1 MSAKEVMGRKDINY
15 AKGFVRGKENVDSTT
30 EPLRKG
36 QFTNTYLFHRF
47 FFSEK
52 LFQESTK
59 CFFNQLQHLVI
70 TQGLIRCNA
79 KIMII
84 SSILTHFQF

>member
-47 FFSEK
+47 FF
-52 LFQESTK
+52 LRN
-59 CFFNQLQHLVI
+59 CFTSLQNAFSISFNI
-70 TQGLIRCNA
+70 
-79 KIMII
+79 
-84 SSILTHFQF
+84 